1 MKKYYVGIDLGTSSL
16 KALAL
21 TKDGECINVKSR
33 YEKEGVE
40 GWKIALKDALSKL
53 FESVSPSMI
62 AGIGFSSQV
71 GTYVTDSGEV
81 ISWNS
86 SAGKQELDEIKA
98 LISQDEFVKE
108 LDMPHP
114 DIISYPLPRLCYIKK
129 KYPNC
134 KKVVMPKELLI
145 KELTNEL
152 VTDNFSQRGIAHT
165 KNGEYSKAL
174 LEKLNLDFELA
185 PIKKPTD
192 LAGYSTGYAEKEYGL
207 KKGTPVYLGCNDFFA
222 GLVGMGIT
230 KADKVFDL
238 SGTSE
243 HIGKISSEFETGN
256 FVSGRFFDGF
266 IAYGGTK
273 ASGVSSTFAI
283 DNFGL
288 EGVGA
293 DLVLQNP
300 PIFLP
305 YLKGERAPIYDE
317 NAKGVFFGIT
327 DKTDKKLLSYSVL
340 EGIVFSLYDI
350 AQSLNIKSTDKMIC
364 GGGSAN
370 DMVMARLKA
379 ELFGCEIVG
388 VLNKETSALG
398 AAMLAAVGAGEFEN
412 LDVAAEKT
420 VKYKTLTAPDGSLK
434 DVLLKRYA
442 IYKSLYANLKQDFV
456 NFSNL

>member
-1 MKKYYVGIDLGTSSL
+1 MKSFRR
-16 KALAL
+16 LA
-21 TKDGECINVKSR
+21 N
-33 YEKEGVE
+33 
-40 GWKIALKDALSKL
+40 
-53 FESVSPSMI
+53 
-62 AGIGFSSQV
+62 
-71 GTYVTDSGEV
+71 
-81 ISWNS
+81 
-86 SAGKQELDEIKA
+86 
-98 LISQDEFVKE
+98 
-108 LDMPHP
+108 
-114 DIISYPLPRLCYIKK
+114 
-129 KYPNC
+129 
-134 KKVVMPKELLI
+134 
-145 KELTNEL
+145 
-152 VTDNFSQRGIAHT
+152 
-165 KNGEYSKAL
+165 YS
-174 LEKLNLDFELA
+174 
-185 PIKKPTD
+185 
-192 LAGYSTGYAEKEYGL
+192 

-222 GLVGMGIT
+222 GLIGMGIT

-243 HIGKISSEFETGN
+243 HIGKISSNFEMGN

-288 EGVGA
+288 DGVSA

-370 DMVMARLKA
+370 DMVMAKLKA

-388 VLNKETSALG
+388 VLNNETSALG

-412 LDVAAEKT
+412 LDVAAERA
-420 VKYKTLTAPDGSLK
+420 VKYKTLTVPDGSLK
-434 DVLLKRYA
+434 DILLKRYA
-442 IYKSLYANLKQDFV
+442 IYKSLYVNLKQDFV